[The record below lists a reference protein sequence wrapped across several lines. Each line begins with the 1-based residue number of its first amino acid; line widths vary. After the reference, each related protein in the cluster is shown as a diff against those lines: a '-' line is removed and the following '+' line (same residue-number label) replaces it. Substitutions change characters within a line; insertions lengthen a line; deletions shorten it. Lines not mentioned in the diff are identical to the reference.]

1 MMTKS
6 EEERLIK
13 THKKFK
19 YRVNDNH
26 IENFQRWWRWNTD
39 EKKEMNLIPYT

>member
-26 IENFQRWWRWNTD
+26 IENFQRWWRWNNDDTT
-39 EKKEMNLIPYT
+39 KQHTRQN